1 MASSVVL
8 SRLAQLESPIT
19 PITDKSIGYHRLLE
33 QISTDSLS
41 DEFATNLSA
50 FVDSVLGDSLGIV
63 AARPLIGAYVNAL
76 RAVSS
81 PGVKIESGRHAL
93 EALQSRAVSFE
104 EQDASIR
111 EILADAFQEQ
121 EDYIEAAKILQG
133 LQLESSQRKIP
144 DEVKVRT
151 WIRICRLYLEEDDT
165 TSAESFLNRAKN
177 LLYKIEDKELNLMFQ
192 LSQARILDSRRKFLE
207 ASQAYHGFSLSLALA
222 EEERAFALS
231 KAIVCAVLAP
241 AGPQRSRALGKL
253 FKDERAVQLD
263 EYGILEKMFLD
274 RLISPQEVTNFAK
287 KLAPHQ
293 LAQTADGST
302 VLAKAVIEHNL
313 LGTSRLYNNIG
324 VVELGNLLGL
334 TAAKSEEYAA
344 RMLEQRR
351 LIGRIDQI
359 DGVIFFGG
367 QEGNGDKGTVNQAN
381 KDGDHG
387 VRRWDKNVQ
396 GLAEDVER
404 VSSLLQETFPV
415 CSKPPIKLGRAY

>member
-1 MASSVVL
+1 MASPVVL
-8 SRLAQLESPIT
+8 SRLAQLESPTTSIT
-19 PITDKSIGYHRLLE
+19 EKSSEYRGLLQ
-33 QISTDSLS
+33 QISDDSS
-41 DEFATNLSA
+41 HDELPRNLTA
-50 FVDSVLGDSLGIV
+50 FVDSVLGDTLGIV
-63 AARPLIGAYVNAL
+63 AARPLIGAYVEAL
-76 RAVSS
+76 RVVPS
-81 PGVKIESGRHAL
+81 PDVKIESGRYAL
-93 EALQSRAVSFE
+93 EALQSRVVSFE

-121 EDYIEAAKILQG
+121 EDYVEAARILQG
-133 LQLESSQRKIP
+133 LQLESSQRKVP

-151 WIRICRLYLEEDDT
+151 WIRICRLYLEEDDI
-165 TSAESFLNRAKN
+165 TSAESYLNRAKN
-177 LLYKIEDKELNLMFQ
+177 LLYKVEDKELNLMFQ

-207 ASQAYHGFSLSLALA
+207 ASQAYHGFSLSLVLA

-263 EYGILEKMFLD
+263 EFGILEKMFLD

-324 VVELGNLLGL
+324 VVELGSLLGL
-334 TAAKSEEYAA
+334 DAEKCEEYAA

-367 QEGNGDKGTVNQAN
+367 QEGSGEKGIVNQGN
-381 KDGDHG
+381 KVGDH
-387 VRRWDKNVQ
+387 
-396 GLAEDVER
+396 
-404 VSSLLQETFPV
+404 
-415 CSKPPIKLGRAY
+415 

>member
-1 MASSVVL
+1 MASSVVV
-8 SRLAQLESPIT
+8 SCLAQLENPST
-19 PITDKSIGYHRLLE
+19 PITDKSGGYRRLLQ
-33 QISTDSLS
+33 QISTDSFPDELS
-41 DEFATNLSA
+41 TNLSA
-50 FVDSVLGDSLGIV
+50 FIDSVLGDTLGIV
-63 AARPLIGAYVNAL
+63 AARPLIGAYVDAI
-76 RAVSS
+76 RGVSS
-81 PGVKIESGRHAL
+81 PEVKIESGRYAL
-93 EALQSRAVSFE
+93 EALQSRVVSYE

-121 EDYIEAAKILQG
+121 EEYVEAAKILQG
-133 LQLESSQRKIP
+133 LQLESSQRKIS

-165 TSAESFLNRAKN
+165 TSAESYLNRAKN
-177 LLYKIEDKELNLMFQ
+177 LLYKVEDKELNLMFQ

-207 ASQAYHGFSLSLALA
+207 ASQTYHGFSLSLALA

-241 AGPQRSRALGKL
+241 AGPQRSQTLGKL
-253 FKDERAVQLD
+253 FKDERALQLD

-293 LAQTADGST
+293 LAETADGST

-324 VVELGNLLGL
+324 VIELGNLLGL
-334 TAAKSEEYAA
+334 NAAKSEEYAA

-351 LIGRIDQI
+351 LFGRIDQI
-359 DGVIFFGG
+359 DGIIFFSE
-367 QEGNGDKGTVNQAN
+367 QEGSGDKGTVKQAN
-381 KDGDHG
+381 KARDHG
-387 VRRWDKNVQ
+387 VRRWDRNVQ
-396 GLAEDVER
+396 GLAENVEK
-404 VSSLLQETFPV
+404 VSSLLQSTYP
-415 CSKPPIKLGRAY
+415 AYVSTSLAH

>member
-1 MASSVVL
+1 MHV
-8 SRLAQLESPIT
+8 
-19 PITDKSIGYHRLLE
+19 TDKSVGYHRLLE
-33 QISTDSLS
+33 QISTGSLS
-41 DEFATNLSA
+41 DEFSANLCA
-50 FVDSVLGDSLGIV
+50 FVDSVLGDNLGIV

-76 RAVSS
+76 RGVSN
-81 PGVKIESGRHAL
+81 PGVKIKSGRYAL
-93 EALQSRAVSFE
+93 QALQSRVVSFE

-111 EILADAFQEQ
+111 EILADTFQEK
-121 EDYIEAAKILQG
+121 EDYVEAAKMLQG

-144 DEVKVRT
+144 DEVKVRI

-165 TSAESFLNRAKN
+165 ASAESYLNRAKN
-177 LLYKIEDKELNLMFQ
+177 LLYKIEDKELSLMFQ

-207 ASQAYHGFSLSLALA
+207 ASQTYHSFSLSTALA

-231 KAIVCAVLAP
+231 KAIICAVLAP

-274 RLISPQEVTNFAK
+274 RLISPQEVTSFAK

-293 LAQTADGST
+293 LAKTADGST

-334 TAAKSEEYAA
+334 TAARSEEYAA
-344 RMLEQRR
+344 RMLEQGR
-351 LIGRIDQI
+351 LFGRIDQI
-359 DGVIFFGG
+359 NGTIFFGG
-367 QEGNGDKGTVNQAN
+367 QEGSGEKGPVSQASIAGE
-381 KDGDHG
+381 DG
-387 VRRWDKNVQ
+387 VQRWDKNVQ
-396 GLAEDVER
+396 SLAEDVER
-404 VSSLLQETFPV
+404 VSSLLQATFSV
-415 CSKPPIKLGRAY
+415 SLRSPIVLDMAF

>member
-1 MASSVVL
+1 MASPVVL
-8 SRLAQLESPIT
+8 SRIVQLESPIT
-19 PITDKSIGYHRLLE
+19 PITDKPAVYQNLLQ
-33 QISTDSLS
+33 QIIADSSPDDL
-41 DEFATNLSA
+41 TKNLCA
-50 FVDSVLGDSLGIV
+50 FIDSVLGDTLGIV
-63 AARPLIGAYVNAL
+63 AARPLIGAYVEVL
-76 RAVSS
+76 RGLPSLDVR
-81 PGVKIESGRHAL
+81 IESGRYTL
-93 EALQSRAVSFE
+93 DALQSRVVSFE

-121 EDYIEAAKILQG
+121 EDYVEAAKILQG
-133 LQLESSQRKIP
+133 LQLESSQRKVP

-165 TSAESFLNRAKN
+165 TSAESYLNRAKN
-177 LLYKIEDKELNLMFQ
+177 LLYKVEDKELNLMFQ

-207 ASQAYHGFSLSLALA
+207 ASQAYHVFSLSLALA

-231 KAIVCAVLAP
+231 KAIICAVLAP

-263 EYGILEKMFLD
+263 EFGILEKMFLD
-274 RLISPQEVTNFAK
+274 RLISTQEVTNFAK

-313 LGTSRLYNNIG
+313 LGTSRLYNNIS

-334 TAAKSEEYAA
+334 DAAKSEEYAA
-344 RMLEQRR
+344 RMLEQMR
-351 LIGRIDQI
+351 LVGRIDQI

-367 QEGNGDKGTVNQAN
+367 QDGSGDKGTINQAN
-381 KDGDHG
+381 KATDHG
-387 VRRWDKNVQ
+387 VRRWDRNVQ

-404 VSSLLQETFPV
+404 VSSFLQSIYPV
-415 CSKPPIKLGRAY
+415 HTKHPIQA

>member
-1 MASSVVL
+1 MASLEVM
-8 SRLAQLESPIT
+8 SRLAQLESPTSSI
-19 PITDKSIGYHRLLE
+19 IDKSTEYQRLLR
-33 QISTDSLS
+33 QIITNSLS
-41 DEFATNLSA
+41 DELTANLSA
-50 FVDSVLGDSLGIV
+50 LVNSILGDSLGIV
-63 AARPLIGAYVNAL
+63 AARPLIGAYVEAL
-76 RAVSS
+76 RNLPNSD
-81 PGVKIESGRHAL
+81 VKIESGRYAL
-93 EALQSRAVSFE
+93 AALQSRVVSFE
-104 EQDASIR
+104 EQDACIR

-121 EDYIEAAKILQG
+121 EDYAEAAKILQG
-133 LQLESSQRKIP
+133 LQLESSQRRVP
-144 DEVKVRT
+144 EDVKVRT

-165 TSAESFLNRAKN
+165 TSAESYLNRAKN
-177 LLYKIEDKELNLMFQ
+177 LLYKVEDKELNLMFQ

-207 ASQAYHGFSLSLALA
+207 ASQTYHSFSLSLALA

-253 FKDERAVQLD
+253 FKDERVVHLD
-263 EYGILEKMFLD
+263 EFGILEKMFLD

-324 VVELGNLLGL
+324 MVELGNLLGL
-334 TAAKSEEYAA
+334 DALKSEEYAA

-351 LIGRIDQI
+351 LVGRIDQI
-359 DGVIFFGG
+359 EGVIFFGG
-367 QEGNGDKGTVNQAN
+367 QEGTGDKGTINQAS
-381 KDGDHG
+381 KTGDHG
-387 VRRWDKNVQ
+387 VRRWDRNVQ

-404 VSSLLQETFPV
+404 VASLLQTTFLV
-415 CSKPPIKLGRAY
+415 R